1 MQEILIKK
9 EEWLQDNEGL
19 YCVNIP
25 FQIED
30 EDDDV
35 VFTIDNNSD
44 DIIQKYLG
52 HFLVGDFNNNVCTLK
67 SDVSIEDD
75 LIVQLENVNNLPGK
89 INYFQD
95 SEGNEW
101 PFYDDSEYLI
111 SMAEAMN
118 NMQEEAID
126 YDQQVI
132 DVEHNVNNN
141 AEFCECEDVVVS
153 EYCSIKE
160 IRNKVG
166 SVIEVFENGDVKIEI
181 DNKLYIV
188 EPKYLHEA

>member
-9 EEWLQDNEGL
+9 EEWVQEDEGL

-25 FQIED
+25 FQIEG

-35 VFTIDNNSD
+35 VFTIDNNND

-67 SDVSIEDD
+67 SDINIEDD

-118 NMQEEAID
+118 SMQEEAID
-126 YDQQVI
+126 YDPQII
-132 DVEHNVNNN
+132 DVEPNVNV
-141 AEFCECEDVVVS
+141 EFCEGEDVVVS

-166 SVIEVFENGDVKIEI
+166 SVIEVFENGDVKLEI

-188 EPKYLHEA
+188 KSKYLHEA